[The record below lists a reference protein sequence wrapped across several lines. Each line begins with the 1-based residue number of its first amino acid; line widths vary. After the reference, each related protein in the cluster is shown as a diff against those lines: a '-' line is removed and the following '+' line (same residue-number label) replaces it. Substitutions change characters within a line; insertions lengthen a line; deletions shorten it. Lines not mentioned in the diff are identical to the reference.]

1 MVAGISAALAVPR
14 AVPPAEIPDPLVEP
28 RALEEAAR
36 GDRALATAADREGL
50 DADVRFLGEALRAFG
65 RAEAEGDTERAIAE
79 RRSVALAAQR
89 AAAQGE
95 IALAKLRAYQIRSF
109 LRELQRWERTGR
121 ETDELREL
129 GGHFVEEAGR
139 EGWIDHGRLL
149 PDETVRA
156 VLYKR
161 RWADL
166 TLSSGA
172 GGAALDLLPV
182 EKLALARFLLLHPH
196 REPGPPEGADRRLHG
211 VVLRSSDDDEKRYE
225 VRKID
230 EVYALDPA
238 YPADLAKGVV
248 YFRHHSYAL
257 AAKYFTAHLEA
268 HPSGAYNVRAQNYLL
283 AALQAATTE
292 AP

>member
-1 MVAGISAALAVPR
+1 LAVLVAGISAALAVPR
-14 AVPPAEIPDPLVEP
+14 AVPPAEIPEPLVAP

-36 GDRALATAADREGL
+36 GDQALAAAADREGL
-50 DADVRFLGEALRAFG
+50 DADVRFLGEALRGFG
-65 RAEAEGDTERAIAE
+65 RAEAEGDTERA
-79 RRSVALAAQR
+79 LAARRDVVEATKR

-95 IALAKLRAYQIRSF
+95 AALAKLRAYQIRSF

-129 GGHFVEEAGR
+129 GGPFIEEAR
-139 EGWIDHGRLL
+139 KEGWIDHGHLL
-149 PDETVRA
+149 PDDTVRA

-166 TLSSGA
+166 TLAS
-172 GGAALDLLPV
+172 GAALALQPV
-182 EKLALARFLLLHPH
+182 EKIALARFLLLHPH
-196 REPGPPEGADRRLHG
+196 REPSAPPGGADGRLQG
-211 VVLRSSDDDEKRYE
+211 VVLRSSSDDEKRYE

-283 AALQAATTE
+283 AALQAATET
-292 AP
+292 P